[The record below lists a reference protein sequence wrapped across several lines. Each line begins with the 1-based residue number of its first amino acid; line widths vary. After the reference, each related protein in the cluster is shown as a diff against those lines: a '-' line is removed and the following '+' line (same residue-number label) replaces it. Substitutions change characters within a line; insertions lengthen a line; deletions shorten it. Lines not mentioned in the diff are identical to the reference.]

1 MPYITDGRLILKNES
16 LGKERAAKDVSDNR
30 EDVRNSVY
38 NPAAAVER
46 KVEIISVEIK

>member
-1 MPYITDGRLILKNES
+1 MPYIDSGKLVLKNES
-16 LGKERAAKDVSDNR
+16 LGKERAAKNVSDNR
-30 EDVRNSVY
+30 EDTRNSVY